1 MCSAGACPDISDAP
15 PDSGALEENGRDV
28 NGSVSVIREN
38 SAFVSP
44 SGSSGVSP
52 PSFPPSGRSD
62 VNSGLSF
69 AGAVRGADPD
79 PVGFVPD
86 AQNDLPS
93 RPLTVSFNPRTR
105 VAAQEVFTAL
115 QDANIDSHSVSCVQR
130 QSNGEIVLTFRNAP
144 AKELFL
150 THNVVRIHGMPFAL
164 QDVDRPLTYVQ
175 VFDAPHEMP
184 DATIIQR
191 LSKYCD
197 VLHHRRGYFREEGWT
212 HVQDG
217 VRHFRVRIKEH
228 IPNFIRFG
236 KVLIHFRYDGQ
247 PRTCR
252 HCNQTGHFVNACHS
266 IICFN
271 CEELGHLASDCPHP
285 VLCNICKQPDHRA
298 NTCPYSWSRLIE
310 NPGSPRAESQD
321 ETPREENPPDASSHE
336 AVSHAENSEQDEE
349 SLVPLDNSLEDHSEE
364 PVPTEP
370 EHQMEHST
378 PEEYLSASEEPS
390 ATLEL
395 FATPVSP
402 PPVNSPPPQPQRSRS
417 ASRRP
422 ARIQP
427 TVIPSRTPTQ
437 PVLVTG
443 KSRDDTADN
452 PDEQMDTEQSKATKR
467 KSPEKQRTNKH
478 KKR

>member
-1 MCSAGACPDISDAP
+1 MSSAGASPDVSGAP
-15 PDSGALEENGRDV
+15 PDQVTFENGRDV
-28 NGSVSVIREN
+28 SSLPSASRGN
-38 SAFVSP
+38 SGCSSPP
-44 SGSSGVSP
+44 SGSPGVSP
-52 PSFPPSGRSD
+52 PSIPPSGRSD
-62 VNSGLSF
+62 VNPGLSF
-69 AGAVRGADPD
+69 AGAVRGPDPD
-79 PVGFVPD
+79 PVGYVPD
-86 AQNDLPS
+86 AQNELPS
-93 RPLTVSFNPRTR
+93 RPLTVAFNPRTR
-105 VAAQEVFTAL
+105 VPANEVFTAL
-115 QDANIDSHSVSCVQR
+115 QEANIDSTNVSCVQR
-130 QSNGEIVLTFRNAP
+130 QSNGEIVLTFRNARS
-144 AKELFL
+144 KEQFL
-150 THNVVRIHGMPFAL
+150 ANNLVRIRGMPFAL

-217 VRHFRVRIKEH
+217 VRHYRVRIKSN

-247 PRTCR
+247 PRTCK
-252 HCNQTGHFVNACHS
+252 HCNQTGHYVNACHS

-271 CEELGHLASDCPHP
+271 CEELGHIASNCPSP

-298 NTCPYSWSRLIE
+298 NTCPYSWSRQTAE
-310 NPGSPRAESQD
+310 NPEPPPAASQ
-321 ETPREENPPDASSHE
+321 EENPREEIPPDASPHE
-336 AVSHAENSEQDEE
+336 AVSRAENSEND
-349 SLVPLDNSLEDHSEE
+349 VPLDDSMDDQSEE

-370 EHQMEHST
+370 EQHSLT
-378 PEEYLSASEEPS
+378 PEEYLSASEDSPPS

-395 FATPVSP
+395 FATPVDP
-402 PPVNSPPPQPQRSRS
+402 PPKPQRSRS

-422 ARIQP
+422 ARVQP

-443 KSRDDTADN
+443 KSRDDTAENSD
-452 PDEQMDTEQSKATKR
+452 DQMDTEQSKTMKR

>member
-1 MCSAGACPDISDAP
+1 MSSAGASPDFSDAP
-15 PDSGALEENGRDV
+15 PDRVATLENGRDV
-28 NGSVSVIREN
+28 SSLPSASREISV
-38 SAFVSP
+38 VSCLP
-44 SGSSGVSP
+44 SGSSSVSP

-86 AQNDLPS
+86 PQNELPS
-93 RPLTVSFNPRTR
+93 RPLTVSFTPCTR

-115 QDANIDSHSVSCVQR
+115 QDANIDSNSVSCVQR
-130 QSNGEIVLTFRNAP
+130 QSNGEIVLTFRNAR

-150 THNVVRIHGMPFAL
+150 THNDVRIHGMPFAL
-164 QDVDRPLTYVQ
+164 QDVDRLLTYVQ

-191 LSKYCD
+191 LSKYC

-217 VRHFRVRIKEH
+217 VQHFRVRIKEH

-271 CEELGHLASDCPHP
+271 CEELGHLASDCPHD

-298 NTCPYSWSRLIE
+298 NTCPYSWSRLIAQ
-310 NPGSPRAESQD
+310 NPESPRAESRD
-321 ETPREENPPDASSHE
+321 ETSREENPPDASSHE
-336 AVSHAENSEQDEE
+336 AVSRAKNSEHEE
-349 SLVPLDNSLEDHSEE
+349 SLEVPLDDSLEDQSEE

-395 FATPVSP
+395 FVTPVNPP
-402 PPVNSPPPQPQRSRS
+402 PPVTPPPQPQRSRS
-417 ASRRP
+417 ASQRP
-422 ARIQP
+422 ARVQP

-443 KSRDDTADN
+443 KS
-452 PDEQMDTEQSKATKR
+452 
-467 KSPEKQRTNKH
+467 
-478 KKR
+478 